1 MVFPDLRTEIEVHRA
16 RWWVLAAAVT
26 ALLLPLSAAAD
37 RVEAVAPKAMRVG
50 QPATLEVRLVDG
62 GGRPLAAPRNLR
74 VELVGAGRL
83 TEHGTFVLPDG
94 ESGVMIDLA
103 PQEAGAWA
111 VEVVVEGF
119 PSAWV
124 PCTVFEPS
132 NAPRGTATA
141 MRARGVE
148 TRLAPTKALP
158 RGADAESEPAPRS
171 QEPMVMQVPVEPR
184 PELQL
189 PTARAV
195 ERPVLRPGLPRPPA
209 GSVFRR
215 EEPTVVSGRA
225 APETEPE
232 PPGPPPPVEP
242 TAREV
247 RLIPSEAEV
256 APGPDG
262 RFTLP
267 INVYWYENGVP
278 AVRQEGLRVSLVA
291 DPRTGDLRF
300 DPERVEIPPQDF
312 QAMALLTAG
321 REGQIGVKALYPGGE
336 SAPAVVR
343 LRPPEPAALR
353 FAGSGE
359 EPEQLRALAAA
370 DLPVLIQLQDPLGR
384 PVPAPEEIAVDL
396 VLRGEAGPDPE
407 RVVLQAGAASLEHV
421 FKVGRYGDYMLSA
434 SAPRLAG
441 DERAVKVGFD
451 FALLLWALL
460 GGLAGAALRLLWDR
474 RVRRGRTVARILVL
488 GVAAAGIVLLLA
500 AFGVLSGLEKLDP
513 GGLWS
518 LLETLP
524 VSSQAAVFLLGLL
537 AGFTADALFRLLT
550 RLRRGSA
557 AKPA

>member
-1 MVFPDLRTEIEVHRA
+1 MVFPDLRTEDEVHRA
-16 RWWVLAAAVT
+16 RCWVLAAVVT
-26 ALLLPLSAAAD
+26 ALLPLVAAAD

-50 QPATLEVRLVDG
+50 RPATLEVRLVDG
-62 GGRPLAAPRNLR
+62 GGRPLAAPRDLR
-74 VELVGAGRL
+74 VELVGAERL
-83 TEHGTFVLPDG
+83 TEHETFVLPAG
-94 ESGVMIDLA
+94 ESGVAIDLA
-103 PQEAGAWA
+103 PQKAGAWA

-124 PCTVFEPS
+124 PCTVFQPAD
-132 NAPRGTATA
+132 APRGTATA
-141 MRARGVE
+141 MRALGVE
-148 TRLAPTKALP
+148 TRAAPTQDLP
-158 RGADAESEPAPRS
+158 QGGDAESAPAPRS
-171 QEPMVMQVPVEPR
+171 TEPMVMQVPVERR
-184 PELQL
+184 PTLQL
-189 PTARAV
+189 PAARAV
-195 ERPVLRPGLPRPPA
+195 ERPVLRPGLPRLPPETVIRPGEPTGEPGPGAPGTEQEPPA
-209 GSVFRR
+209 
-215 EEPTVVSGRA
+215 
-225 APETEPE
+225 
-232 PPGPPPPVEP
+232 PPPPAP
-242 TAREV
+242 AAAREV

-278 AVRQEGLRVSLVA
+278 AVRREGLRVSLVA

-300 DPERVEIPPQDF
+300 DPERVEIPPEDF

-321 REGQIGVKALYPGGE
+321 REGRIGVKALYPGGE

-353 FAGSGE
+353 FAGSEE

-384 PVPAPEEIAVDL
+384 PVPALEEILVDL
-396 VLRGEAGPDPE
+396 VLRGEAGADTE
-407 RVVLQAGAASLEHV
+407 RVALQAGAASLEHV
-421 FKVGRYGDYMLSA
+421 FKVGRYGRYLLSA

-441 DERAVKVGFD
+441 DERAVEVEFD

-513 GGLWS
+513 AGLWS

-550 RLRRGSA
+550 RLRRGPA